1 MENLEQA
8 LLEAMA
14 DWLNR
19 EETIFEM
26 RFLNLTDNEYLH
38 IKMANAAFDVFKR
51 QTIADECKC
60 IRYINGVNWY
70 SNGCEIHPEGTSL
83 TQCINN
89 KAKTANNFI
98 WKRT

>member
-38 IKMANAAFDVFKR
+38 IKMANAAFDV
-51 QTIADECKC
+51 
-60 IRYINGVNWY
+60 
-70 SNGCEIHPEGTSL
+70 
-83 TQCINN
+83 
-89 KAKTANNFI
+89 
-98 WKRT
+98 